1 MASVKFY
8 IETWGCQMN
17 VLDSQRIYSSFIR
30 MGYEPANQLNE
41 SEVFALNTCAVR
53 GKAEEKVWSRLSELK
68 KLKQRGILKK
78 ILLCGCIP
86 EHYGEQLWK
95 KFPFVDYIIGPDQ
108 IQNIPLIL
116 QNEKGIA
123 LDFNENI
130 SFKADDF
137 ERIDEVMPMVTIM
150 EGCNQYCS
158 YCVVPYTRG
167 QERSRNFDEII
178 KEIERLIKNNYNS
191 MMLLGQVINNYKC
204 PQTNKNF
211 SNLLERV
218 ANFKELKNIIFLTSH
233 PHYFSDDL
241 IEVIK
246 KYDNISSYIHLPAQ
260 SGSNKI
266 LKAMNRKYTIEE
278 YLKLIEKIKIAKKDV
293 SFSSDFIVGFPQE
306 TDEDFEKTIELIK
319 KVKYS
324 SIYGFA
330 YSPRSKTKASE
341 ISDRLSRKE
350 KLKRLNLLFK
360 IQDEIQKEENKKLIG
375 RIFEVQVY
383 GKAQKPEGAYSGRT
397 KCNRVVNFTSDKE
410 IKKGEWV
417 EVEIKEGLT
426 HSLFGRR
433 LQ

>member
-1 MASVKFY
+1 MASVKFF

-30 MGYEPANQLNE
+30 MGYEPSNQLDE
-41 SEVFALNTCAVR
+41 CDVFALNTCAVR

-68 KLKQRGILKK
+68 KLKQKGTLKK

-86 EHYGEQLWK
+86 EHYGDQLWK

-108 IQNIPLIL
+108 ILNIPLIL

-167 QERSRNFDEII
+167 KEKSRNFDEIM
-178 KEIERLIKNNYNS
+178 KEIEELIKRNYNS
-191 MMLLGQVINNYKC
+191 FILLGQVINNYKC
-204 PQTNKNF
+204 PQKAKNF
-211 SNLLERV
+211 SSLLENI
-218 ANFKELKNIIFLTSH
+218 ANFKEIKNIIFLTSH
-233 PHYFSDDL
+233 PYYFRDDL
-241 IEVIK
+241 IEVIG
-246 KYDNISSYIHLPAQ
+246 KYENISPYIHLPAQ
-260 SGSNKI
+260 SGSDKI

-278 YLKLIEKIKIAKKDV
+278 YLKLIEKIKIAKKDAT
-293 SFSSDFIVGFPQE
+293 FSSDFIVGFPQE
-306 TDEDFEKTIELIK
+306 EEKDFEETIELIK
-319 KVKYS
+319 KVRYS

-341 ISDRLSRKE
+341 IKDNLSRKE
-350 KLKRLNLLFK
+350 KLERLNLLFK
-360 IQDEIQKEENKKLIG
+360 IQDEIQKEENEKLVGKNFDI
-375 RIFEVQVY
+375 QVY
-383 GKAQKPEGAYSGRT
+383 GKAHKPEGAYSGRT

-417 EVEIKEGLT
+417 KVEIIEGLT

-433 LQ
+433 L